1 MSELTAIDGA
11 ASARGRIWLEGLAG
25 KSAIGANSVL
35 TADGTLAGE
44 SVRYFTVGPDPK
56 ARFPRARRGEIG
68 LAEGWGLAA
77 LLRATLAEDAN
88 YPPRPIIAIVDSPGQ
103 AYGQR
108 EERLGLHLACA
119 AAVNAYAAAR
129 MGGHPVI
136 ALVVGR
142 AMSGGFL
149 AHGAQANR
157 ILALDDPGVMI
168 HAMGKKSAARVTR
181 RSVEALTELARH
193 SLPMAYDVQAYA
205 QLGLLHGLIGG
216 VNAADPAESDFARVR
231 SALVEAI
238 ADTRQGPSDLS
249 SRWRSAG
256 AQTTRRATREVR
268 RRLAEQWDAPPAT
281 L

>member
-1 MSELTAIDGA
+1 MSEPSAVDLGA
-11 ASARGRIWLEGLAG
+11 ASRGRAWLEGLAG
-25 KSAIGANSVL
+25 TSAIGAHSVL
-35 TADGTLAGE
+35 TADGTLEGE
-44 SVRYFTVGPDPK
+44 CVRYFTVGPDPA

-77 LLRATLAEDAN
+77 LLRATLGEDAN
-88 YPPRPIIAIVDSPGQ
+88 RSPRPLIAIVDSPGQ
-103 AYGQR
+103 AYGRR
-108 EERLGLHLACA
+108 EEQLGIHLACA

-129 MGGHPVI
+129 MRGHPVI

-181 RSVEALTELARH
+181 RSVEELTELARQ
-193 SLPMAYDVQAYA
+193 SVPMAYDVQAYA
-205 QLGLLHGLIGG
+205 QLGILHGLIGG
-216 VNAADPAESDFARVR
+216 VSAAEPGEPDFARVR
-231 SALVEAI
+231 SALAEAI
-238 ADTRQGPSDLS
+238 ADTRRGPSDLS
-249 SRWRSAG
+249 PRWRSAV
-256 AQTTRRATREVR
+256 AQQTRRATWEVR
-268 RRLAEQWDAPPAT
+268 RLLAEQWDALPAN